1 MFGMPVH
8 FWNATTAYGNLSFK
22 TVKRAAPTISNGTPR
37 TLYHA
42 GAVKTITSIAYGTA
56 GNVIYSAN
64 IAITGSGYA
73 AGAAGHYDVNAYLW
87 IDSEL

>member
-1 MFGMPVH
+1 MMLLAISVLPELEAPAMP
-8 FWNATTAYGNLSFK
+8 
-22 TVKRAAPTISNGTPR
+22 ISIPFFILCPNNS
-37 TLYHA
+37 
-42 GAVKTITSIAYGTA
+42 VTA
-56 GNVIYSAN
+56 GSVIYSAN